1 MKGKNVIKP
10 KAKVVPMEAQ
20 PKPELNVPS
29 DIQGYVDSVK
39 DNDLRSELTNHAML
53 LDTVVKERDGLSR
66 YADALKKQRDEV
78 EAQFHEVMK
87 SQRVFV
93 ATAAMQGAISN
104 PEISKN
110 VRVNVNAAIE
120 YADLLLAK
128 LFPTEETPTADASP
142 KA

>member
-1 MKGKNVIKP
+1 MKGKNVTKP